1 MMRKLTAD
9 EMDRC
14 IRRSTIVNFSWGL
27 EVCTIE
33 NEVSIWFNGSE
44 TTMSLGNACKL
55 AMLAAAQLDVFVMQ
69 VDDLECYWG
78 VQPDKAF
85 WIQNKG
91 PISVEL
97 DNCEADE
104 FAAALRMAVA
114 SLSHSATTIRNRT
127 DDNLRSVFG

>member
-1 MMRKLTAD
+1 MLILTPD
-9 EMDRC
+9 EMDRML
-14 IRRSTIVNFSWGL
+14 RRSTIVNFSWGL

-33 NEVSIWFNGSE
+33 NEVAIWFNGSE
-44 TTMSLGNACKL
+44 TAMSLDSACKL
-55 AMLAAAQLDVFVMQ
+55 ADVASAQSDVSVMQ

-78 VQPDKAF
+78 VQPDIAF

-114 SLSHSATTIRNRT
+114 SLSYSATTIRNRT

>member
-1 MMRKLTAD
+1 MAD
-9 EMDRC
+9 VASAQSD
-14 IRRSTIVNFSWGL
+14 
-27 EVCTIE
+27 
-33 NEVSIWFNGSE
+33 VS
-44 TTMSLGNACKL
+44 
-55 AMLAAAQLDVFVMQ
+55 VMQ
-69 VDDLECYWG
+69 VDALECYWG
-78 VQPDKAF
+78 VQPDIAF

-114 SLSHSATTIRNRT
+114 SLSYSATTIRNRT